1 MARDHINIRAG
12 FDLASFSS
20 SAQNLQ
26 RELKATGQRLTSIGR
41 KMSLAISLPTLGAGV
56 FATKE
61 FAEFEQAMAKV
72 NAVSG
77 ATAEEFDMLTTRA
90 EELGRTTRYTAK
102 EVAGLELSYAK
113 LGFSA
118 DEIEKITEATLNLA
132 LATDEDLANS
142 AMVAGNTLRGFALD
156 ASEMGRVVDVM
167 AKSFTSSALDLEKWS
182 VSTSKIASIANT
194 LGYTLEEVAAMQS
207 VLADTGIE
215 ASIIGTSLRTI
226 FTTLAAKGMSYK
238 DAMEKIASSQSKVNV
253 AVELFD
259 KRAANAAVILSQA
272 TEKVDRLT
280 NSYENSS
287 GAAQEMG
294 DIMNATLQMSMV
306 RLKSA
311 VEGLAIKFGEV
322 LAPKIEGMVDGI
334 TNLAQKFSELSPN
347 TKRIIVVVG
356 ALAVA
361 IPPLI
366 IVVGQLQIALAA
378 LRTETMLTILPFLG
392 FGAVIAAALAA
403 LMMYTPEMKKVQTRF
418 DANAIATDRLKQATT
433 RLNTETENQIGLLK
447 LDIDAIRN
455 FNGTFE
461 QRQALIDDVNKKYGT
476 TLQNLK
482 DEKKFVAQLDSAYK
496 SLSEQIVAK
505 IKVSTFESEMEKLMK
520 EQKKW
525 EALITDN
532 EGYVKRWEKSW
543 QGGTPLV
550 ASEIEIQNAPLN
562 EARANFEAVNLAI
575 KELEE
580 TINNFGVNPV
590 KVPDEL
596 DEDAKRKLEEL
607 IEEWKRAAKE
617 FRDKQKDIYESISR
631 TGGIIHPFVNALLG
645 DKTFVTK
652 TINER
657 LAEHKTQFIKA
668 AEEIAQ
674 GLENVVITSKNKLTD
689 LTLTL
694 NDAIQDGLRQMVYDM
709 ADMFGQML
717 TDDAFTGKEF
727 GKGILDM
734 VATFMQRLGG
744 LMIVWGLNFEAF
756 EKSIKSGNG
765 VLAVVAG
772 AAMVAAGAAIKG
784 ALNNGLESPSTT
796 VSNPSYASNS
806 ASYGGYEVES
816 VIHLQG
822 REMIIVQGRENSFRR

>member
-20 SAQNLQ
+20 SAQNLE
-26 RELKATGQRLTSIGR
+26 RELRATGQRLTRIGR
-41 KMSLAISLPTLGAGV
+41 NMSLAFSLPTLGAGV
-56 FATKE
+56 LATKE

-182 VSTSKIASIANT
+182 VSTSKIASIAST
-194 LGYTLEEVAAMQS
+194 LGYTLEEVAAMQG

-238 DAMEKIASSQSKVNV
+238 DAMEKIANSQSKVNV

-259 KRAANAAVILSQA
+259 KRAANAAVILSTSA
-272 TEKVDRLT
+272 NKYNRLKEAVD
-280 NSYENSS
+280 NAAGSS
-287 GAAQEMG
+287 KEMG

-306 RLKSA
+306 RLNSA

-378 LRTETMLTILPFLG
+378 LRTETMLTIAPFLG

-403 LMMYTPEMKKVQTRF
+403 LMMYTPEMKKVQTSF

-433 RLNTETENQIGLLK
+433 RLNTETKNQIGLLK
-447 LDIDAIRN
+447 LDIDAIKN

-461 QRQALIDDVNKKYGT
+461 QRQKLIDDVNKKYGT

-496 SLSEQIVAK
+496 TLSEQIVAK
-505 IKVSTFESEMEKLMK
+505 IKVSTFESEMEKLMA

-532 EGYVKRWEKSW
+532 EKYVKRWEKSW

-580 TINNFGVNPV
+580 TINNFGVKQV
-590 KVPDEL
+590 RVPDEL
-596 DEDAKRKLEEL
+596 GGGDDGASKEVKVEFKPFWNFAESGMLEDMQSGQQALEDLAAETFIATQGWTHFSGEMLEEL
-607 IEEWKRAAKE
+607 GKQVEKIDPILEKTKERVKE
-617 FRDKQKDIYESISR
+617 F
-631 TGGIIHPFVNALLG
+631 V
-645 DKTFVTK
+645 
-652 TINER
+652 
-657 LAEHKTQFIKA
+657 
-668 AEEIAQ
+668 
-674 GLENVVITSKNKLTD
+674 TD
-689 LTLTL
+689 LNQTFERG
-694 NDAIQDGLRQMVYDM
+694 IEDM
-709 ADMFGQML
+709 IIGTAEMFGRML

-734 VATFMQRLGG
+734 VATFMQQLGG
-744 LMIVWGLNFEAF
+744 LMVAFGVQFSLFE
-756 EKSIKSGNG
+756 ESIFSANPA
-765 VLAVVAG
+765 LAIAAG
-772 AAMVAAGAAIKG
+772 AAMIAAGAAIKG
-784 ALNNGLESPSTT
+784 ALNNGLDSSSTS
-796 VSNPSYASNS
+796 VSTPSYASNS
-806 ASYGGYEVES
+806 ASYGGYEMEN

-822 REMIIVQGRENSFRR
+822 REMIIVQKRENSFRR

>member
-20 SAQNLQ
+20 SAQNLE
-26 RELKATGQRLTSIGR
+26 RELKATGQRLTRIGR
-41 KMSLAISLPTLGAGV
+41 NMSLAFSLPTLGAGV

-77 ATAEEFDMLTTRA
+77 ATAEEFDMLTTKA

-142 AMVAGNTLRGFALD
+142 AMVAGNTLRGFGLD

-182 VSTSKIASIANT
+182 VSTSKIASIAST
-194 LGYTLEEVAAMQS
+194 LGYTLEEVAAMQG

-259 KRAANAAVILSQA
+259 KRAANAAVILSTSA
-272 TEKVDRLT
+272 NKYNRLKEAVD
-280 NSYENSS
+280 NAAGSS
-287 GAAQEMG
+287 KEMG

-306 RLKSA
+306 RLNSA

-378 LRTETMLTILPFLG
+378 LKTETMLTILPFLG

-403 LMMYTPEMKKVQTRF
+403 LMMYTPEMKKVQTSF
-418 DANAIATDRLKQATT
+418 DASAIATDRLKQATT
-433 RLNTETENQIGLLK
+433 RLNTETKNQIGLLK
-447 LDIDAIRN
+447 LDIDAIKN

-461 QRQALIDDVNKKYGT
+461 QRQALIDNVNKKYGT

-505 IKVSTFESEMEKLMK
+505 VKVSTFESEMEKLMK

-580 TINNFGVNPV
+580 TINNFGVKQV
-590 KVPDEL
+590 RVPDEL
-596 DEDAKRKLEEL
+596 GGGGGGDVSGTFKELNTHVEYFIELLKKMKGTILPADEELKSYADTVKDFQEKTLSASNDLLKSTLSGKRSALPSVIYEFKVTPEQRQNIENYIEDLTNTFERMVEDA
-607 IEEWKRAAKE
+607 
-617 FRDKQKDIYESISR
+617 
-631 TGGIIHPFVNALLG
+631 IIN
-645 DKTFVTK
+645 T
-652 TINER
+652 
-657 LAEHKTQFIKA
+657 AE
-668 AEEIAQ
+668 
-674 GLENVVITSKNKLTD
+674 
-689 LTLTL
+689 
-694 NDAIQDGLRQMVYDM
+694 
-709 ADMFGQML
+709 MFGTML
-717 TDDAFTGKEF
+717 TDDSFTSKDF

-734 VATFMQRLGG
+734 VATFMQQLGG
-744 LMIVWGLNFEAF
+744 LMVAFGVQFSLFE
-756 EKSIKSGNG
+756 ESIFSANPA
-765 VLAVVAG
+765 LAIAAG
-772 AAMVAAGAAIKG
+772 AAMIAAGAAIKG
-784 ALNNGLESPSTT
+784 ALNNGLDSSSTS
-796 VSNPSYASNS
+796 VSTPSYASNS
-806 ASYGGYEVES
+806 ARYGGYEMEN

-822 REMIIVQGRENSFRR
+822 REMIIVQKRENSFRR

>member
-20 SAQNLQ
+20 SAQNLE
-26 RELKATGQRLTSIGR
+26 RELRATGQRLTRIGR
-41 KMSLAISLPTLGAGV
+41 NMSLAFSLPTLGAGV

-142 AMVAGNTLRGFALD
+142 AMIAGNTLRGFALD

-194 LGYTLEEVAAMQS
+194 LGYTLEEVAAMQG

-238 DAMEKIASSQSKVNV
+238 DAMEKIANSQSKVNV

-259 KRAANAAVILSQA
+259 KRAANAAVILSTSA
-272 TEKVDRLT
+272 NKYNRLKEAVD
-280 NSYENSS
+280 NAAGSS
-287 GAAQEMG
+287 KEMG

-306 RLKSA
+306 RLNSA

-403 LMMYTPEMKKVQTRF
+403 LMMYTPEMKKVQTSF

-461 QRQALIDDVNKKYGT
+461 QRQKLIDDVNKKYGT

-496 SLSEQIVAK
+496 TLSEQIVAK

-520 EQKKW
+520 EQENLMKAV
-525 EALITDN
+525 EIN
-532 EGYVKRWEKSW
+532 KSNLDDW
-543 QGGTPLV
+543 FSQLGPLPPAV
-550 ASEIEIQNAPLN
+550 SSEIKIKSAGFN
-562 EARANFEAVNLAI
+562 EATAKLEAVNLAI

-580 TINNFGVNPV
+580 RINNFGVKQV
-590 KVPDEL
+590 IVPDEL
-596 DEDAKRKLEEL
+596 DGGGDVSGTFKELNTHVEYFIELLKKMKGTILPADEELKSYADTVKDFQEKTLSASNDLLKSTLSGKRSALPSVIYEFKVTPEQRQNIENYIADLTNTFERMVEDA
-607 IEEWKRAAKE
+607 
-617 FRDKQKDIYESISR
+617 
-631 TGGIIHPFVNALLG
+631 IIN
-645 DKTFVTK
+645 T
-652 TINER
+652 
-657 LAEHKTQFIKA
+657 AE
-668 AEEIAQ
+668 
-674 GLENVVITSKNKLTD
+674 
-689 LTLTL
+689 
-694 NDAIQDGLRQMVYDM
+694 
-709 ADMFGQML
+709 MFGTML
-717 TDDAFTGKEF
+717 TDDSFTSKDF

-734 VATFMQRLGG
+734 VATFMQQLGG
-744 LMIVWGLNFEAF
+744 LMVAFGVQFSLFE
-756 EKSIKSGNG
+756 ESIFSANPA
-765 VLAVVAG
+765 LAIAAG
-772 AAMVAAGAAIKG
+772 AAMIAAGAAIKG
-784 ALNNGLESPSTT
+784 ALNNGLDSSSTS
-796 VSNPSYASNS
+796 VSTPSYASNS
-806 ASYGGYEVES
+806 ARYGGYEMEN

-822 REMIIVQGRENSFRR
+822 REMIIVQKRENSFRR